1 MVEVKIT
8 VKGKTKELKSTS
20 ADLILKEFNE
30 KGFAVK
36 INSTLKDLST
46 IITTDSIIE
55 PVDFNTEEGKRIFW
69 HSSSHILAQAVKE
82 IYPQAKLGI
91 GPAIENGFYYDFE
104 IQPLKED
111 EIKKIEDKVKEII
124 KRNIAF
130 ERIEVNKSQAEEEI
144 IKRGEKFK
152 LELLSDLK
160 EGISL
165 YKQGDFID
173 LCAGPHIPSTG
184 LIKGFK
190 ITKISGAYWKGD
202 SKNEQLQRI
211 YGISFPTEKELE
223 EYLKGIEEAEKR
235 DHRKLGIQLDL
246 FSIHEEG
253 PGFPFFHPN
262 GMIIYNKL
270 TEYMR
275 KKNDEYGYKEI
286 RTPIILSSKLWH
298 QSGHWDHY
306 KENMYFTEIDG
317 QEYAIKPMS
326 CPGAILVY
334 KTKARSYR
342 ELPLRLSEFGLVH
355 RHELSGVISGLTRV
369 RAFVQDDAHVFCME
383 EQVGLEI
390 ENIIQMIQK
399 VTNDLNF
406 KEMKTLLSTMP
417 ENHTGEVEIWKRA
430 ETSLK
435 KALDDSGIIYSINE
449 GDGAFYGP
457 KIDFRIKDALGRE
470 WQTAT
475 IQLDFQMPARFEIT
489 YEGSDGKQH
498 TPVLIHKAIFGSME
512 RLMAILIEATGGD
525 FPTWLAPIQA
535 IILPITENQNEP
547 ALKIKEKL
555 KRFRIEVNDKNEK
568 LEAKIRDA
576 QMKKI
581 KYIIVLGKREVEKN
595 NVSVREKN
603 QTSVFSLDDF
613 EKKLEKENEIPL

>member
-1 MVEVKIT
+1 MKIT
-8 VKGKTKELKSTS
+8 LKGKTKELKSMS
-20 ADLILKEFNE
+20 AAQALKEFNE
-30 KGFAVK
+30 NGFVAK
-36 INSTLKDLST
+36 INGALKDLST
-46 IITTDSIIE
+46 VITTDSTIE
-55 PVDFNTEEGKRIFW
+55 PIDFSTEEGKRIFW
-69 HSSSHILAQAVKE
+69 HSSSHVLAQAIKE
-82 IYPQAKLGI
+82 IYPEAKLGI

-104 IQPLKED
+104 ILPLKED

-124 KRNIAF
+124 KRNLTF
-130 ERIEVNKSQAEEEI
+130 ERIEVSKSQADEEMK
-144 IKRGEKFK
+144 KRGEKFK

-165 YKQGDFID
+165 YKQGNFID
-173 LCAGPHIPSTG
+173 LCTGPHIPSTG

-223 EYLKGIEEAEKR
+223 EYLKKIEEAEKR
-235 DHRKLGIQLDL
+235 DHRKIGVQLDL
-246 FSIHEEG
+246 FSMHEEG

-275 KKNDEYGYKEI
+275 KKNDEYEYKEI
-286 RTPIILSSKLWH
+286 RTPIILSSKLWR
-298 QSGHWDHY
+298 QSGHWDYY

-334 KTKARSYR
+334 KTRARSYR
-342 ELPLRLSEFGLVH
+342 ELPLRFSEFGLVH

-369 RAFVQDDAHVFCME
+369 RTFVQDDAHVFATP
-383 EQVGLEI
+383 EQIEGEI
-390 ENIIQMIQK
+390 KSIIKMIKQ
-399 VTNDLNF
+399 VNDNLGFN
-406 KEMKTLLSTMP
+406 EMKVFLSTMP
-417 ENHTGEVEIWKRA
+417 ENHVGERETWEVA

-435 KALDDSGIIYSINE
+435 KALSESKIKYSINE
-449 GDGAFYGP
+449 KDGAFYGP

-475 IQLDFQMPARFEIT
+475 IQLDFQMPAKFEIT
-489 YEGSDGKQH
+489 YEGSDGRQH
-498 TPVLIHKAIFGSME
+498 TPVMIHKAIFGSME

-525 FPTWLAPIQA
+525 FPTWLAPVQVV
-535 IILPITENQNEP
+535 ILPITENQNEP
-547 ALKIKEKL
+547 AFKIKEKL
-555 KRFRIEVNDKNEK
+555 KKFRIDVNDKNEK

-581 KYIIVLGKREVEKN
+581 KYIIVLGKREVEN
-595 NVSVREKN
+595 NTVSVREKN
-603 QTSVFSLDDF
+603 QTSVFSLEDF
-613 EKKLEKENEIPL
+613 EKKLEKENELP

>member
-1 MVEVKIT
+1 MKIT
-8 VKGKTKELKSTS
+8 VKGKTKELQNMT
-20 ADLILKEFNE
+20 AAQALKEFNE
-30 KGFAVK
+30 KNQRIIAVK
-36 INSTLKDLST
+36 INKEPKDLST
-46 IITTDSIIE
+46 QLTQDSEIE
-55 PVDFNTEEGKRIFW
+55 PITFDTQEGKQIFW
-69 HSSSHILAQAVKE
+69 HSSSHVLAQAVKE
-82 IYPQAKLGI
+82 LYPQAKLGI

-104 IQPLKED
+104 IQPLKEED
-111 EIKKIEDKVKEII
+111 VKKIEDKAKEII
-124 KRNIAF
+124 KQNHPIQ
-130 ERIEVNKSQAEEEI
+130 RIETTKKQAIEEMQ
-144 IKRGEKFK
+144 KKGEKFK
-152 LELLSDLK
+152 VELLS
-160 EGISL
+160 EINENVTM
-165 YKQGDFID
+165 YNQGSFTD
-173 LCAGPHIPSTG
+173 LCRGPHIPNTG

-223 EYLKGIEEAEKR
+223 EYLKSIEEAEKR
-235 DHRKLGIQLDL
+235 DHRKLGVQLDL

-306 KENMYFTEIDG
+306 KENMYFTEIEG
-317 QEYAIKPMS
+317 QEYAVKPMS
-326 CPGAILVY
+326 CPGAILIY

-355 RHELSGVISGLTRV
+355 RHELSGVLAGLTRV

-383 EQVGLEI
+383 EQIETEIKSILKFIFEVAQTLGFKEI
-390 ENIIQMIQK
+390 EVM
-399 VTNDLNF
+399 
-406 KEMKTLLSTMP
+406 LSTMP
-417 ENHTGEVEIWKRA
+417 TDHMGAEETWKKA
-430 ETSLK
+430 EEALK
-435 KALDDSGIIYSINE
+435 KALNDSKINYKINE

-457 KIDFRIKDALGRE
+457 KIDFRIKDALGRP
-470 WQTAT
+470 WQTST
-475 IQLDFQMPARFEIT
+475 IQLDFQMPEKFDIN

-498 TPVLIHKAIFGSME
+498 RPIMIHKAIFGSME
-512 RLMAILIEATGGD
+512 RLMAILIETTAGD

-535 IILPITENQNEP
+535 IILPITEAQNEHSHK
-547 ALKIKEKL
+547 LREKM
-555 KRFRIEVNDKNEK
+555 KKYRVEVNDKNEK

-576 QMKKI
+576 QMRKI
-581 KYIIVLGKREVEKN
+581 KYIIIIGKKEVESTN
-595 NVSVREKN
+595 LSVREKN
-603 QTSVFSLDDF
+603 QTTTYATEQFM
-613 EKKLEKENEIPL
+613 EKLEKENELP